1 MTSLFFLHFPEEA
14 AADVEENRLEFVH
27 GEKLCEVVVQKR
39 ICSFREEKVAKG
51 IMMADMEQEEMMRL

>member
-1 MTSLFFLHFPEEA
+1 M
-14 AADVEENRLEFVH
+14 H

-51 IMMADMEQEEMMRL
+51 IMMADLEQEEMMRLYVEALRDIEVEFQT

>member
-1 MTSLFFLHFPEEA
+1 M
-14 AADVEENRLEFVH
+14 H

-51 IMMADMEQEEMMRL
+51 IMMADMEQEEIMRL